1 MTLDEILQG
10 NIPETLDG
18 KTAAASQLVAISR
31 RIVPV
36 TSLLIASARR
46 DNFKDDVPAWAVWC
60 RDVLGMDGSDRD
72 HRRAIGEL
80 LLDTRD
86 NAKVYDT
93 LFNLSFNKLI
103 PLTRI
108 DAEQIEAFL
117 SHYDV
122 ARMDRDEVRLAVA
135 AWLNEEPKI
144 KQETPDL
151 PGFSLA
157 LDAINAMEP
166 EAICTRVSDQEAAMS
181 ALRAGMGLL
190 GASIEY
196 HKREKKDILLLQN
209 LKASLLDEVKELEA
223 IISDCCVQQ
232 S

>member
-18 KTAAASQLVAISR
+18 KTATASQLVTISR

-46 DNFKDDVPAWAVWC
+46 DNFRDDVPAWAVWC

-86 NAKVYDT
+86 NAMVYDT

-122 ARMDRDEVRLAVA
+122 ARMDRDEVGSLSRHGLTRSLKSNRRLRTCRDSPSRWTRSTQWSPRQFVRAYQIRRRQCLHCV
-135 AWLNEEPKI
+135 
-144 KQETPDL
+144 
-151 PGFSLA
+151 PGW
-157 LDAINAMEP
+157 D
-166 EAICTRVSDQEAAMS
+166 CS
-181 ALRAGMGLL
+181 ALRS
-190 GASIEY
+190 SITSA
-196 HKREKKDILLLQN
+196 RKKIFFSSKTSRLH
-209 LKASLLDEVKELEA
+209 SLTK
-223 IISDCCVQQ
+223 SR
-232 S
+232 SWRR